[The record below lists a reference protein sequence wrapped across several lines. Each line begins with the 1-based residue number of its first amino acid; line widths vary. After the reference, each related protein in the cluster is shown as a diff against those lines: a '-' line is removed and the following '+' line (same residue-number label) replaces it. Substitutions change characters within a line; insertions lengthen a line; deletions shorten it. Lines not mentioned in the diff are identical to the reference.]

1 MRFQQQPGSLFRLI
15 LIALTLQLLLPH
27 SLQANDVGQT
37 HATSCLWSVTSGP
50 NTIYLLG
57 SIHVLK
63 QENYPLHDTINQAF
77 ESASHLVFEVNLDE
91 ISSPLTQKRSLTK
104 GLYTD
109 GRTLRDAL
117 SPGNFAFTKSKL
129 KNRGYSIEMFNRMK
143 PWMLATTIT
152 ILELQKLGFGTDHGV
167 DQHFFQRAKAQGK
180 TVEGLETVEYQLNLF
195 DSLSAKTQEQF
206 LLQTL
211 DEIDILEQQT
221 HQLVN
226 SWTHGQ
232 IEGLEVMLENMKKF
246 PEVYEAL
253 ITQRNNNWLPH
264 FESYL
269 QKHETAMIVV
279 GTLHLLGKQ
288 GLLAMLQEKGYVIK
302 QL

>member
-1 MRFQQQPGSLFRLI
+1 M
-15 LIALTLQLLLPH
+15 
-27 SLQANDVGQT
+27 
-37 HATSCLWSVTSGP
+37 TSDQ

-57 SIHVLK
+57 SVHVLK

-195 DSLSAKTQEQF
+195 DSLSPKTQEQF

-211 DEIDILEQQT
+211 DEINILEQQT

-253 ITQRNNNWLPH
+253 ITRRNNSWLPH